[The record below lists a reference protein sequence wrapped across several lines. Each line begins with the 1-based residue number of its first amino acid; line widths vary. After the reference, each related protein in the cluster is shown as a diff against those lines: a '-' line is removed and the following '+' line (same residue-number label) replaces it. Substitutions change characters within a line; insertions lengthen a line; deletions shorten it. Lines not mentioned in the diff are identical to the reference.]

1 MLYWKDDNEEKEAVN
16 CPFKTRN
23 YQRDGPQTYIEQ
35 STGPNYFPNSFNG
48 PIHNEKYIENPITIE
63 NNIQAKRYDSSNE
76 DNYSQVGI
84 FWRRVLKEDERERL
98 IQNMSS
104 HLVNAA
110 DFLQERAVNNF
121 TKCDPEYGRRLK
133 EALARLNLKR
143 QVREK
148 SNL

>member
-1 MLYWKDDNEEKEAVN
+1 MLSVPTFFAVERLRDIGFRKN
-16 CPFKTRN
+16 CLA
-23 YQRDGPQTYIEQ
+23 YL
-35 STGPNYFPNSFNG
+35 YFPNSFNG

-76 DNYSQVGI
+76 DNYSQGGI

-121 TKCDPEYGRRLK
+121 TKCDEEFGKRLR
-133 EALARLNLKR
+133 ESLLNFK
-143 QVREK
+143 
-148 SNL
+148 